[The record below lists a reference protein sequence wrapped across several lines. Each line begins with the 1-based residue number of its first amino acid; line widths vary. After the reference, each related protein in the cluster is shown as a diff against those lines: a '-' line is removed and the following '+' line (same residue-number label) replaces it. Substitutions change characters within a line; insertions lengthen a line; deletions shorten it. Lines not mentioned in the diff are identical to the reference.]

1 MIIFSFQIGGKVK
14 SVSGSPGEVI
24 IKVSKEENASIIVS
38 GTRGM
43 GTIRRTFLGSV
54 SDYIIHHAHVPVL
67 VARHPEQKHTD
78 HHHK

>member
-43 GTIRRTFLGSV
+43 GTIRKPFSWDMNTQL
-54 SDYIIHHAHVPVL
+54 
-67 VARHPEQKHTD
+67 
-78 HHHK
+78 

>member
-54 SDYIIHHAHVPVL
+54 SDYIIHHAHIPVL
-67 VARHPEQKHTD
+67 VIMYVLI
-78 HHHK
+78 